1 MQIILQRSNILQ
13 KEERQGVK
21 ENRKGEGKKKGE
33 KARQKGGIKEKI

>member
-1 MQIILQRSNILQ
+1 MLQ

-21 ENRKGEGKKKGE
+21 ENRKGEEKRDGE